1 MPYSNLMRTALL
13 CPLLC
18 ILLAAANGAFDL
30 MDIWLAIA
38 ALPATSAG
46 KTPYARA
53 ENYRSIVNFGS
64 RAAVRAKPRHV

>member
-13 CPLLC
+13 CPLL
-18 ILLAAANGAFDL
+18 LLAAANGAFDL

-38 ALPATSAG
+38 ALPATSAR

-53 ENYRSIVNFGS
+53 ESYRSIVNFGS